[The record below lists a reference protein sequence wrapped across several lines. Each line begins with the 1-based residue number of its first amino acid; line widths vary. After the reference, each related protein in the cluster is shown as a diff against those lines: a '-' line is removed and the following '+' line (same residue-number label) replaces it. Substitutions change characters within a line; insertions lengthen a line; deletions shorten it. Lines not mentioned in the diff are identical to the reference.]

1 MEAKI
6 TNRFEAK
13 LVVILILSA
22 ALPAQQTGQL
32 AD

>member
-22 ALPAQQTGQL
+22 ALPPRKPVN
-32 AD
+32 